1 VNSPEITGAPA
12 LTVIGAGPA
21 GVLLALLLARRG
33 HAVRIFERRADP
45 RTSPEQPG
53 RSINL
58 ALANRG
64 RHALERAA
72 VLERVSAHMVSM
84 RGRQLHDE
92 DGQQR
97 FLPYGQNEREVI
109 YAIGRNRLTVELI
122 QAASEQPR
130 IAMQFNQ
137 RCVGID
143 PAGQTV
149 RLRDELSSAER
160 DEPYELLV
168 AADGAASAVRNAL
181 AAQERL
187 KFTESPLD
195 HDYKELLIAPVD
207 GRYAMEPHALHLWPR
222 GGYMLIA
229 LPNTDASFTATLFLP
244 RTGSVSFQSLP
255 DGAAQHAFFAA
266 RFPDALPLL
275 PDLAAQFAS
284 HPQGR
289 LASLHCH
296 PWQVGAAVLL
306 GDAAHA
312 IVPFHGQGLN
322 SGFEDCV
329 LLDEL
334 IAQHGAVPAALA
346 RFERLRRPDVEAIAS
361 ISIQNY
367 REMRDTVR
375 APAFARRQALAAE
388 LERQFPNRFIPRYS
402 MVMFHTEIGYAEAQ
416 RRGALQERILDRL
429 QAAGADNAVQAGA
442 LLDEFGL

>member
-1 VNSPEITGAPA
+1 MNNPELTGAPP

-33 HAVRIFERRADP
+33 HAVQIFERRADP

-92 DGQQR
+92 NGEQR

-109 YAIGRNRLTVELI
+109 YAVGRNRLTVELI
-122 QAASEQPR
+122 EAASEQPR
-130 IAMQFNQ
+130 IAIQFDQ
-137 RCVGID
+137 RCVDID

-149 RLRDELSSAER
+149 RLRDELSGAER

-168 AADGAASAVRNAL
+168 AADGATSAVRQAL
-181 AAQERL
+181 AAQEQL
-187 KFTESPLD
+187 QFTDTPLD

-244 RTGSVSFQSLP
+244 RTGPVSFQNLP
-255 DGAAQHAFFAA
+255 DGAAQRAFFAA
-266 RFPDALPLL
+266 QFPDALPLL
-275 PDLAAQFAS
+275 PDLSAQFAS
-284 HPQGR
+284 HPQAR
-289 LASLHCH
+289 LASLHCQ

-334 IAQHGAVPAALA
+334 IAKHGPVPEALV
-346 RFERLRRPDVEAIAS
+346 RFERLRRPDTEAIAS

-388 LERQFPNRFIPRYS
+388 LERQFPGRFIPRYS

-429 QAAGADNAVQAGA
+429 LAAGPDAAAHAGK